1 MGVCVKREGT
11 ERPRITD
18 SWGIKTH
25 SPLSTMAIITKIPS
39 NDPGSVRLS
48 NERRH
53 MEIPPKILYRA
64 HSIERT
70 TQSSHGRNVD
80 SRC

>member
-1 MGVCVKREGT
+1 MKREGI

-18 SWGIKTH
+18 SWGIETH

-39 NDPGSVRLS
+39 NDPSFVRLS

-53 MEIPPKILYRA
+53 MEISPKILYRA
-64 HSIERT
+64 HNIERII
-70 TQSSHGRNVD
+70 QSSHGRCVD
-80 SRC
+80 